1 MLIYMIYDMN
11 VSKLAPLLHDTQ
23 ATQCEFPEACTQ
35 KNLFINCYIVRLML
49 WCLVKLLVVC
59 TRLYAMGGYRR
70 GGQRREEAGR
80 LQKRR
85 KRRLEHRRT
94 EAPVAAV

>member
-1 MLIYMIYDMN
+1 M
-11 VSKLAPLLHDTQ
+11 
-23 ATQCEFPEACTQ
+23 
-35 KNLFINCYIVRLML
+35 NCYIARLIL
-49 WCLVKLLVVC
+49 WCLVKFLVVC

-85 KRRLEHRRT
+85 ERRLEHRRT

>member
-1 MLIYMIYDMN
+1 M
-11 VSKLAPLLHDTQ
+11 
-23 ATQCEFPEACTQ
+23 
-35 KNLFINCYIVRLML
+35 
-49 WCLVKLLVVC
+49 WCLVKFLVVC

-85 KRRLEHRRT
+85 KKRLDQRRT